1 MASWASI
8 LQQVGT
14 PLQLA
19 ALFLLLASAVTRG
32 LAKSGKWRSSPAIT
46 QSIINRVFA
55 AAIIAL
61 VLGIGASLVAPLL
74 SRVGGDQ
81 DFHGVVLSTV
91 GEPVP
96 LATVDL
102 IPIGEWTTN
111 ALGQF
116 NPTLSSSQRRKE
128 YKLQIKADN
137 FESAEL
143 TETDAEMLSG
153 VEIRLKPVPPE
164 LIKELDS
171 KLFIA
176 QIFGMPVVVPNL
188 RLRNSDKITVWINEI
203 SGRLSSSESSFT
215 LQPMTW
221 TINNPFNWFAP
232 VTGNFPI
239 PAGMDLDLRIGMIST
254 ANYASMINKI
264 NSLPEY
270 STQQPCL
277 QKANGSMDPLSEDA
291 YEMLNTYATKHFA
304 WKEGVWH
311 YQMTV
316 KWGQQTRSFDR
327 DFTLSGSDVERL
339 RASVA
344 LARQCM
350 GVNWLLPLVQDGDL
364 ANFIVK

>member
-19 ALFLLLASAVTRG
+19 ALFLLLAAAVTQG
-32 LAKSGKWRSSPAIT
+32 LAKSGKWKSSPAIT
-46 QSIINRVFA
+46 RSIINRVFA
-55 AAIIAL
+55 GAVIAL
-61 VLGIGASLVAPLL
+61 VLGIGAPLVAPLL

-81 DFHGVVLSTV
+81 DFHGVVLSTE
-91 GEPVP
+91 GEPVS

-116 NPTLSSSQRRKE
+116 NPTLSTSQRRKE
-128 YKLQIKADN
+128 YKLQIKANN
-137 FESAEL
+137 FESTEL
-143 TETDAEMLSG
+143 TKTDAEMLAG
-153 VEIRLKPVPPE
+153 VEIRLKPVLPE

-188 RLRNSDKITVWINEI
+188 RLRNSETSTVWITEI
-203 SGRLSSSESSFT
+203 SGGLSSNQSSFT

-221 TINNPFNWFAP
+221 TINSPFNWFAP
-232 VTGNFPI
+232 VAGNIPI
-239 PAGMDLDLRIGMIST
+239 PAGTDLDLRIGMIST
-254 ANYASMINKI
+254 ANYSSVINQI

-270 STQQPCL
+270 SSQQPCV
-277 QKANGSMDPLSEDA
+277 QKANGSMDPLSESA
-291 YEMLNTYATKHFA
+291 YETINTYATKHFG
-304 WKEGVWH
+304 WKEGEWH

-316 KWGQQTRSFDR
+316 KWGQQTRSFNR

-339 RASVA
+339 RASLA

-364 ANFIVK
+364 ANFLSK